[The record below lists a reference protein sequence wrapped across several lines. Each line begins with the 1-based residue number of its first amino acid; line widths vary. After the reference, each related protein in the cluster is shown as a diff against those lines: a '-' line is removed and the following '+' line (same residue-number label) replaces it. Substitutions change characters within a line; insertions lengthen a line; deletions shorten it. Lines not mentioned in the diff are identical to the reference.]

1 MATKTGGRRA
11 GTPNRKTGELL
22 ARLSEMDWDPLQ
34 ELHELAKEARA
45 CGDLANAI
53 KANVGVLN
61 YVYPKRRS
69 IDLAN
74 DSAPLELIVHTGL
87 PADDA
92 KKLPDETQAL
102 LDKLSA
108 LRDSLPDE

>member
-1 MATKTGGRRA
+1 MATKTGGRKA
-11 GTPNRKTGELL
+11 GTPNKKTVELL
-22 ARLSEMDWDPLQ
+22 ARLSEMDWDPLR

-45 CGDLANAI
+45 AGDLAAAI

-74 DSAPLELIVHTGL
+74 DSGPLTLVVHTGVPTDAPSEL
-87 PADDA
+87 PPEDVRQLMA
-92 KKLPDETQAL
+92 KARRL
-102 LDKLSA
+102 LDG
-108 LRDSLPDE
+108 